1 MNDLNQLENQLR
13 SWIPRPPSARHKPR
27 LFGWPEPV
35 AAAAGSGRAD
45 EAAAALRLV
54 MSWLTPALALL
65 MLSLILFGRSPRGWT
80 QFISSPPISM
90 VATVALSQPHLAP
103 YCAAAQHGGYN
114 VWPVTTFEWTKGGPF
129 LTTPPS
135 VFNINR
141 GRRWMTPASPGRGP
155 SGEGPPDPPPA
166 Q

>member
-1 MNDLNQLENQLR
+1 MNDLNHLENQLR
-13 SWIPRPPSARHKPR
+13 SWIPRPPSARRKPR
-27 LFGWPEPV
+27 IFGWPEPAP
-35 AAAAGSGRAD
+35 AASGSGRAD

-114 VWPVTTFEWTKGGPF
+114 VWPVTTFERTNGALFPRN
-129 LTTPPS
+129 PPS
-135 VFNINR
+135 LFHINR
-141 GRRWMTPASPGRGP
+141 ARR
-155 SGEGPPDPPPA
+155 
-166 Q
+166 

>member
-45 EAAAALRLV
+45 EAAA
-54 MSWLTPALALL
+54 ALALL

-114 VWPVTTFEWTKGGPF
+114 VWPVTTFEWTNGGLC

-135 VFNINR
+135 F
-141 GRRWMTPASPGRGP
+141 
-155 SGEGPPDPPPA
+155 
-166 Q
+166 

>member
-1 MNDLNQLENQLR
+1 MNDLNHLENQLR
-13 SWIPRPPSARHKPR
+13 SWIPRPPSARRKLR
-27 LFGWPEPV
+27 IFGWLEP
-35 AAAAGSGRAD
+35 ARAAAGSGRAD
-45 EAAAALRLV
+45 EATAALRLV

-65 MLSLILFGRSPRGWT
+65 MLSLIFFGRSPRGWT

-114 VWPVTTFEWTKGGPF
+114 VWPVTTFEWTNGGLC

-135 VFNINR
+135 FLNINR
-141 GRRWMTPASPGRGP
+141 ARR
-155 SGEGPPDPPPA
+155 
-166 Q
+166 